1 MTQENGEL
9 VREGFARWN
18 EGDYDFFV
26 DSTAPDIELL
36 SRFGSL
42 TGSPRND

>member
-1 MTQENGEL
+1 MSQENGEL
-9 VREGFARWN
+9 VRERFARWN
-18 EGDYDFFV
+18 EGDYDVLV

-42 TGSPRND
+42 TGPPRND